1 MAAACLLLAGG
12 AAWAVSASAP
22 MKSSIIAPADEW
34 VMTPASGT
42 STPQLPNTPDNP
54 CQIISFT
61 YSGLDGN
68 ADYVDQSK
76 VAVTYAGKE
85 VRQVR
90 YPRDEEPGEDSN
102 GFNAQL
108 EGGYNGINVIVNY
121 QVFSEPGELVINL
134 AEGAVVD
141 FDRNLSPAMT
151 FTRSYGKAGEKSV
164 SVKDFKPTDGS
175 KVKTLSNVTVF
186 FDLTTLEDEQILC
199 DASKAAEIKLTKAG
213 SETGIAAQSVAYD
226 ESIYVAETIPYT
238 ITFPEVTEDG
248 EYTLTIPAGFFWAAA
263 TEGEKPAG
271 ALESKEITAKYT
283 VDSSVKGPFEDYI
296 VIEPE
301 QAPAEISAL
310 ESVSIQFPQLE
321 QVFCEEAALTK
332 DGIASGYEVYCG
344 KDWNY
349 GMNTIKLTF
358 TIDGG
363 DDEIIRENGLY
374 EITIPSGAVKYGD
387 QSNNEPIVLSF
398 KVNADKPVEYAW
410 ETNPANGGKIDM
422 PSENADFID
431 FKFIVNG
438 AEEVDTDSEWTAP
451 DYDPNEPGGNHIKS
465 MTVTYNDKNIARV
478 VNASGDAVENIG
490 YQVRNGWDGND
501 FYIRINKA
509 VFTRPGVL
517 KINIDKGLFLVD
529 GANPSPVLAY
539 SCTVGEI
546 PDDKEFETEV
556 LPKMEIDKL
565 YSLSDF
571 DVFTVKFTNAK
582 SAVLKTYK
590 DLDDNDKPV
599 ELPEFPPHLGIGAV
613 IYYGACEIQEVADAE
628 CPTFTFKFT
637 EIAEYDNGLGGWL
650 NFSLDEGMFTL
661 DGKYDSPAV
670 SQTWNLERTQE
681 IDTSYTP
688 SPQGDIV
695 NQGYGLYPAFAFN
708 NEETINYNWECEVKF
723 NGEVITGDVAKPKI
737 QNWAISFELDTE
749 EFKNPELTGVLE
761 INIPAGAVKISGV
774 PLEAISHTWNIVLP
788 KEFTYHFTPEFISK
802 GSDAEIPAAS
812 DLSEIIVDIPDA
824 KSVSVWNNNYINLRS
839 RDYFTYGAK
848 APVSTEVIT
857 IDGHPAVKMN
867 FSPAPEADTIYEL
880 AFNYGAL
887 YIDNAYECP
896 PMDYVVRFDKA
907 MGVEL
912 IPSDADGE
920 YTVYTLDGKLVA
932 KGGFDLLKSL
942 DKGVYIVNG
951 KKIAL

>member
-1 MAAACLLLAGG
+1 MAAGILLAGG

-164 SVKDFKPTDGS
+164 SVRQIKPSDGS
-175 KVKTLSNVTVF
+175 AVKGLSKVTVF
-186 FDLTTLEDEQILC
+186 FDLTTLEDEMVLC
-199 DASKAAEIKLTKAG
+199 DAAKVAEIKLTKAG
-213 SETGIAAQSVAYD
+213 EESGIPAESVAYD
-226 ESIYVAETIPYT
+226 ETAYMEETIPYT

-263 TEGEKPAG
+263 TEGEKPAD

-321 QVFCEEAALTK
+321 QVFCEEAFLTK
-332 DGIASGYEVYCG
+332 DGVPTIYEVYCG
-344 KDWNY
+344 KNWDY
-349 GMNTIKLTF
+349 GMNTLKFTF
-358 TIDGG
+358 TLNGG
-363 DDEIIRENGLY
+363 DDDIIRENGLY
-374 EITIPSGAVKYGD
+374 EIIIPTGAVKYGD
-387 QSNNEPIVLSF
+387 QSNGEPINLSF
-398 KVNADKPVEYAW
+398 KVNSSKEVEYTWTA
-410 ETNPANGGKIDM
+410 TPANGGKIDM
-422 PSENADFID
+422 PAADDDFID
-431 FKFIVNG
+431 FQFVLEG
-438 AEEVDTDSEWTAP
+438 AEELDIDTEWTDP
-451 DYDPNEPGGNHIKS
+451 NYDPNKSGGNNIKT
-465 MTVTYNDKNIARV
+465 MTVTYNGKSVAKVD
-478 VNASGDAVENIG
+478 NAYGDAVENIG
-490 YQVRNGWDGND
+490 YQIRNGWDGND
-501 FYIRINKA
+501 FSIRINKA
-509 VFTRPGVL
+509 VFSRPADL
-517 KINIDKGLFLVD
+517 KINIDKGRFTVD

-539 SCTVGEI
+539 TCTVGTI
-546 PDDKEFETEV
+546 PVAKDFKTEV
-556 LPKMEIDKL
+556 LPAVDAAKEYL
-565 YSLSDF
+565 LSDF
-571 DVFTVKFTNAK
+571 DVFTVKFTNAE
-582 SAVLKTYK
+582 SAVLRTYK
-590 DLDDNDKPV
+590 DLDDNDKEIDV
-599 ELPEFPPHLGIGAV
+599 PEKVPHLYMGSV
-613 IYYGACEIQEVADAE
+613 VYYGPYEIKEVKDTD
-628 CPTFTFKFT
+628 CPTFEFKFSDLQS
-637 EIAEYDNGLGGWL
+637 YDNGLGGAL
-650 NFSLDEGMFTL
+650 TFSLDRGMFAL
-661 DGKYDSPAV
+661 DGEYDSPAI
-670 SQTWNLERTQE
+670 SRSWNLERTQE

-708 NEETINYNWECEVKF
+708 NEEDIRATGECEVKV
-723 NGEVITGDVAKPKI
+723 NGKVVEGIIPIV
-737 QNWAISFELDTE
+737 QNWAVSFELTDE
-749 EFKNPELTGVLE
+749 EFMDPTLTGTIE
-761 INIPAGAVKISGV
+761 INIPAGAVTVSGIA
-774 PLEAISHTWNIVLP
+774 LEAISHTWNIVLP

-802 GSDAEIPAAS
+802 GSDAEIPATS

-896 PMDYVVRFDKA
+896 SMDYVVRFDKA

>member
-1 MAAACLLLAGG
+1 MAATSLLLIGG
-12 AAWAVSASAP
+12 AAWAVNASAP
-22 MKSSIIAPADEW
+22 MKSVIAPAEEW

-85 VRQVR
+85 VQKVR

-108 EGGYNGINVIVNY
+108 ESGYNGINVIVNY
-121 QVFSEPGELVINL
+121 QVFSEPGDLVINL

-141 FDRNLSPAMT
+141 FDGNLSPAMT
-151 FTRSYGKAGEKSV
+151 YARSYGKTDAKSV
-164 SVKDFKPTDGS
+164 SVKQLKPADGS
-175 KVKTLSNVTVF
+175 SVKTLSKVTVF
-186 FDLTTLEDEQILC
+186 FDLTTLEDEMVLC
-199 DASKAAEIKLTKAG
+199 DATEVAEIKLTKAG
-213 SETGIAAQSVAYD
+213 ADSGIPAESVAYD
-226 ESIYVAETIPYT
+226 ETAYLEETIPYT
-238 ITFPEVTEDG
+238 ITFPEVTEEG
-248 EYTLTIPAGFFWAAA
+248 EYTLTIPAGFFWASA
-263 TEGEKPAG
+263 TEGEKPAD

-283 VDSSVKGPFEDYI
+283 VDPSVKGPFENYI
-296 VIEPE
+296 VIEPA
-301 QAPAEISAL
+301 QAPEEIQAL
-310 ESVSIQFPQLE
+310 ESVSVQFPDLE
-321 QVFCEEAALTK
+321 QVFCNEATLTK
-332 DGIASGYEVYCG
+332 DGHATNYEVYCG
-344 KDWNY
+344 KNWDY
-349 GMNTIKLTF
+349 GMNTVKLTF

-363 DDEIIRENGLY
+363 DDEIIRENGIY
-374 EITIPSGAVKYGD
+374 EITIPAGALQYGD
-387 QSNNEPIVLSF
+387 QSNSEPIVLSF
-398 KVNADKPVEYAW
+398 KVNADKPVEYTW
-410 ETNPANGGKIDM
+410 QTNPANGGTTDM
-422 PSENADFID
+422 PSEEKGYID
-431 FKFIVNG
+431 FNFIIEG
-438 AEEVDTDSEWTAP
+438 AQEVDINTEWTDP
-451 DYDPNEPGGNHIKS
+451 DYDPAYGHDSKS
-465 MTVTYNDKNIARV
+465 MTVTYDGKSIARV
-478 VNASGDAVENIG
+478 TNAYGDAVENIG
-490 YQVRNGWDGND
+490 YQLRSGWDGND
-501 FYIRINKA
+501 FSIRINKG
-509 VFTRPGVL
+509 VFSRPGVL
-517 KINIDKGLFLVD
+517 NINIDKGLFLVD
-529 GANPSPVLAY
+529 GAKPSPALSY
-539 SCTVGEI
+539 TCTVGEI
-546 PDDKEFETEV
+546 PDTKEFWTEV
-556 LPKMEIDKL
+556 LPKMEIDRL
-565 YSLSDF
+565 YSLSEF
-571 DVFTVKFTNAK
+571 DAFTVRFTNAD
-582 SAVLKTYK
+582 SAVLRTYK

-599 ELPEFPPHLGIGAV
+599 ELPELPPHLAIGDV
-613 IYYGACEIQEVADAE
+613 IYFGDWSIQEVEDAE
-628 CPTFTFKFT
+628 CPTFIFRFPDMM
-637 EIAEYDNGLGGWL
+637 EYDNGLGGWL

-670 SQTWNLERTQE
+670 SQTWNLERTKE
-681 IDTSYTP
+681 IDTSYIP

-695 NQGYGLYPAFAFN
+695 NQGYGLFPAFAFSI
-708 NEETINYNWECEVKF
+708 EEDIRTNGECEVKV
-723 NGEVITGDVAKPKI
+723 NGKVIEGIRPIV
-737 QNWAISFELDTE
+737 QNWAVSFELTDE
-749 EFKNPELTGVLE
+749 EFMDPTLTGTIE
-761 INIPAGAVKISGV
+761 INIPAGAVTVSGIA
-774 PLEAISHTWNIVLP
+774 LEAISHTWNIVLP

-802 GSDAEIPAAS
+802 GSDTEIPATS

-896 PMDYVVRFDKA
+896 SMDYVVRFDKA

-912 IPSDADGE
+912 IPSDAEGE